1 MYVASASSPASSY
14 GVAVSA
20 PASAAPAAPA
30 PISAGPGIATSSMYF
45 QLSPQAALPSSAGG
59 LQYQQGAISYLPTL
73 AAHQLPSA
81 AVATGAASPNYE
93 VLDVATLA
101 EGDGVGGNAVGGG
114 DEGGYDGGDY
124 SAGGGDDG
132 RDDYT
137 NAPGNGG
144 DGGGGG
150 GGEGEYGG
158 VVNERLPASEEYG
171 AGAAAQAN
179 FEKVGK
185 GSSAGASYGGES
197 AVSSGGAL
205 SGDEYGSSGS
215 VGSSSAGSYETA
227 AAPVAPVAVPVAA
240 PLPSVAY
247 AAPAQPAQI
256 LYQQIGCGGG
266 SGYPCQAAAAKY
278 PGGHL
283 VGPIIAYP
291 GPNYAPQ
298 RPVVYRPAPIALSPS
313 VHLVPQTT
321 AVPVALAP
329 APAVAGVAIKSHH
342 GGLGKLLDLKKFEDL
357 LPEFPSKG
365 GHLEGILSVLAGL
378 DLPSLT
384 LNMPKKL
391 PTGPLPKP
399 GALFDQLLAATSD
412 ILPHIRLPAPSGP
425 PVIASG
431 VVAKAPAAVAVA
443 PAPVPVVAPAPA
455 VAVAHH
461 PAPVAITKTIG
472 HEGHGISISKHLGSL
487 SKLKLPELPS
497 LDSLTSGFGGLGDL
511 LSKLTKFEIVKR
523 VKLPASKVALLH
535 RPVHGAAPV
544 AVAAAATSV
553 HPVAVP
559 HPQRLPPRKIVTA
572 YPLQKGP
579 YTGHVVIEDF
589 PFGRQQYGP
598 FDEGGEATLGCD
610 QLDGA
615 VAAGP
620 APAPGPVAKY

>member
-1 MYVASASSPASSY
+1 MLFSSPIYLFPLLFLQLIPLLFLLLSSSASVYGRSYIYQQTSGRGSIGNSQPTTSASSTYGKYERIPVYVASASSPASSY

-59 LQYQQGAISYLPTL
+59 LQYQQGISYLPTL

-93 VLDVATLA
+93 VLD
-101 EGDGVGGNAVGGG
+101 GR
-114 DEGGYDGGDY
+114 YDGGDY

-144 DGGGGG
+144 DGGGG

-185 GSSAGASYGGES
+185 GSSVGASYGGES
-197 AVSSGGAL
+197 AVSSGAGG
-205 SGDEYGSSGS
+205 GDEYGSSGS

-278 PGGHL
+278 PGGPPG
-283 VGPIIAYP
+283 GPHH
-291 GPNYAPQ
+291 
-298 RPVVYRPAPIALSPS
+298 RLSWFGS
-313 VHLVPQTT
+313 KTT

-472 HEGHGISISKHLGSL
+472 HEGHGI
-487 SKLKLPELPS
+487 
-497 LDSLTSGFGGLGDL
+497 TGLGDL

-615 VAAGP
+615 VAAGHP